1 MSNQSIDNL
10 TEEIKD
16 LETTIEE
23 LTRQVQ
29 ELQLERK
36 VKVPGAYDI
45 GDKVIVLTS
54 GKIGRTGDIARVTK
68 IGKRISIIVHGQH
81 TNRHPS
87 NLKHDVIQQCN

>member
-1 MSNQSIDNL
+1 MKNQSIDNL

-16 LETTIEE
+16 LKTTIEE
-23 LTRQVQ
+23 LTKQVQ

-36 VKVPGAYDI
+36 VRVPGIYSI

-68 IGKRISIIVHGQH
+68 IGKRISIIVRGQH
-81 TNRHPS
+81 TNRHPN
-87 NLKHDVIQQCN
+87 NLKHVIQQCN

>member
-1 MSNQSIDNL
+1 MKNQSIDNL

-16 LETTIEE
+16 LKTTIEE
-23 LTRQVQ
+23 LTKQVQ

-36 VKVPGAYDI
+36 VKVPGIYNI

-68 IGKRISIIVHGQH
+68 IGKRISIIVRGQH

-87 NLKHDVIQQCN
+87 NLKHVIQQCN